1 MVKFIFLLQ
10 QNGHTMSN
18 GGGLTYG
25 NYSDHNT
32 LGGGQKPGV
41 ITSGFSSVGLSSG
54 YSTSGPTYS
63 QGPLVTSS
71 QHNLFP
77 SYGDYD
83 MSREALDGSPSFTHT
98 FPHGY
103 NTNNHA
109 LGSTTL
115 PLGLH
120 LTSRNNMNNNVGPPP
135 IPNPPTSASISEH
148 IQSSSPSS
156 STIPRLGIPVDPSQ
170 YIMPP
175 RTQVM
180 QGALATHV

>member
-1 MVKFIFLLQ
+1 
-10 QNGHTMSN
+10 MSN
-18 GGGLTYG
+18 GGTISYG
-25 NYSDHNT
+25 NYADRNS
-32 LGGGQKPGV
+32 LGGQKPGV

-54 YSTSGPTYS
+54 YATAGPTYS

-71 QHNLFP
+71 QHNLYP
-77 SYGDYD
+77 SYADYD
-83 MSREALDGSPSFTHT
+83 LSRETMDGSPSFTHT

-103 NTNNHA
+103 SNNHV
-109 LGSTTL
+109 LESSTL

-120 LTSRNNMNNNVGPPP
+120 LTSRNNMNNNLGAPP
-135 IPNPPTSASISEH
+135 IPNPPTSASINDH
-148 IQSSSPSS
+148 IQSTSSPS

>member
-1 MVKFIFLLQ
+1 MA
-10 QNGHTMSN
+10 N
-18 GGGLTYG
+18 GGSLSYG
-25 NYSDHNT
+25 NYLDHT
-32 LGGGQKPGV
+32 SLGVQKPGV
-41 ITSGFSSVGLSSG
+41 ITSGFSSAGLTCG
-54 YSTSGPTYS
+54 YSTAGPTYS

-83 MSREALDGSPSFTHT
+83 MSREALDVSPSFTHT
-98 FPHGY
+98 FPNGY
-103 NTNNHA
+103 TNHNI
-109 LGSTTL
+109 GCSTL

-120 LTSRNNMNNNVGPPP
+120 LTSRNNLNNNGVLNGPPP
-135 IPNPPTSASISEH
+135 IPNPPTSSSINEH
-148 IQSSSPSS
+148 INSTSSPS